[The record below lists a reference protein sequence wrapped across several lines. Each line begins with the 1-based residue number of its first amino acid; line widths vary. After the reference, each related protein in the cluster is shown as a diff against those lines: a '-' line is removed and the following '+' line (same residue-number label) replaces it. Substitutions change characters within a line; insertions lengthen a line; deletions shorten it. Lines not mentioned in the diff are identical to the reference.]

1 MLRAPSFI
9 SSGWR
14 EWFAA
19 LSQCLALCMLIAV
32 VITTFNGLTLW
43 RNLWVSAGFG
53 VPIVVMVNWVYRLN
67 PNGREWNNNFI
78 ALVLGFAIGVLNLM
92 AVIFTSNPEAIA
104 QFNVRVWIG
113 NLVFSFAICLAVYYF
128 FYTRYR
134 MQCLR
139 AEVSER
145 QAQAADRERLLVQ
158 SQLQVLQSQ
167 IEPHFLFNT
176 LANVQGLVDEEP
188 AKAKQMIASLTQM
201 LRANLQRTRAT
212 STTLVEEFEIARCY
226 LDIQSIRMGER
237 LSYRLELPDSL
248 EPCVV
253 PPMLLQPL
261 VENAITHGFERS
273 THHGEV
279 VVSAVMENQLLCLTV
294 QDNGLGLGQN
304 SAQGGVGL
312 TNVRERLRSLYGDA
326 ASLTLTSIQPSGV
339 RAEIRLPHDE
349 CQ

>member
-1 MLRAPSFI
+1 
-9 SSGWR
+9 
-14 EWFAA
+14 
-19 LSQCLALCMLIAV
+19 MLIAV
-32 VITTFNGLTLW
+32 VITTFNGFTLW

-92 AVIFTSNPEAIA
+92 AVIFTSHPESIA
-104 QFNVRVWIG
+104 QLNVRVWIG

-139 AEVSER
+139 AEVLER

-176 LANVQGLVDEEP
+176 LANVQGLVDIEP
-188 AKAKQMIASLTQM
+188 TKAKQMIAALTQM

-212 STTLVEEFEIARCY
+212 STTLIEEFEIARCY

-237 LSYRLELPDSL
+237 LTYQLDLPETL
-248 EPCVV
+248 QNCVV

-273 THHGEV
+273 TGPGQV
-279 VVSAVMENQLLCLTV
+279 VIRAKAQDQQLCLSV
-294 QDNGLGLGQN
+294 QDDGLGFVTGN
-304 SAQGGVGL
+304 AGSGVGL
-312 TNVRERLRSLYGDA
+312 TNVRERLQSLYGDD
-326 ASLTLTSIQPSGV
+326 ASLTLTALAPHGV
-339 RAEIRLPHDE
+339 LAEIRLPRYG
-349 CQ
+349 Q